1 MTVPTTVEVLLVEQI
16 FWLQKKILEHSK
28 DYDTLNI
35 IFDLLVSLTSYI
47 IGRDASKEISKPL
60 IERNVSNE
68 IKCEK
73 LLKSVLELNNRL
85 NILLSEWIEEK
96 RKKAFLQGI

>member
-1 MTVPTTVEVLLVEQI
+1 MVEQI